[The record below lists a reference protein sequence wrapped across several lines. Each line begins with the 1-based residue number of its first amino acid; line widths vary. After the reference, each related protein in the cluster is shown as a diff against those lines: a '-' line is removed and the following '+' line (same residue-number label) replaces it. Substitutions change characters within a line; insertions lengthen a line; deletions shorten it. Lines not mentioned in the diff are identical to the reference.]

1 MVATER
7 VSAKGAVLSAALMAV
22 CAAGAVEIRE
32 SAEKYVV
39 TNPHYALT
47 FEAKKGWT
55 LRSVAYGG
63 DRRNVFLSLHTSNDG
78 QHEVFNGRPH
88 DAPLVHG
95 QGSAAVTAEV
105 VSKAADKVVVR
116 FAWKLPDGGEVK
128 ELVTFD
134 DTPVVRYAVD
144 YGWVRSAYELNAF
157 LQSLQINPGKTVF
170 LPENRTF
177 TGVYMKGERSILP
190 RWKYLTDGKFGVGLV
205 APYGE
210 AWDHFDFQART
221 QATGTAAWGPQTL
234 IWLKSDALA
243 NRPAPGKGSFRF
255 AAVFTKDAAL
265 AFKSAVAEL
274 KGAPAVQLCDIEP
287 DKVFSEKGKRNGLT
301 TTIVN
306 NTAEERTVKTVVE
319 LCTGLADVRKISEE
333 TLTLKP
339 GEMRVYKKD
348 WDYPE
353 GFEWG
358 VASRV
363 KVYDGDT
370 LLDARSDV
378 VSVAD
383 RGFAAAGCGI
393 VNCKAN
399 GQDGAEIAWADE
411 LRRTYIGM
419 VEYYMWSPS
428 TWDPDRKAGQ
438 APVADS
444 WNPVSEH
451 SATKT
456 VLTKK
461 FLKGFI
467 DNCHQRGIHVYDW
480 ITGLVNYRQAVAHP
494 EMFQYAKNGQLLL
507 YSGKVHGKER
517 HAVAKIAPYTVE
529 QAAEWGDQTADS
541 VDMFGWD
548 GCRWDW
554 GFLPCAPN
562 DPLYMNE
569 LGLDPEKFTWYDWKG
584 RPSTELYPDP
594 DTVGTECLKAFRAA
608 VNKRHP
614 KFVDTA
620 NAHTSA
626 DAFRLTPKYMK
637 ERTRDSLAL
646 NEYLMA
652 FTGRNKTYRSWGD
665 ELAEANMR
673 GRENGSHS
681 EVGHISG
688 FLENSVGGQLARFV
702 CGAAGSKWWGG
713 PADYRYW
720 TAKHR
725 SLPFAMRF
733 SEYFFG
739 LDFVRFTPEEAEKL
753 VKVESASP
761 LYWKPFVYA
770 RTKDGRREMIAHV
783 VNCPPDKIIYEKQ
796 ADVKP
801 VTDLAVTAPEQD
813 GKAPT
818 EAWAML
824 PGDEPVAVKLALDG
838 RTARVPKL
846 EEACCVL
853 FRY

>member
-1 MVATER
+1 MKRLMATGMM
-7 VSAKGAVLSAALMAV
+7 AAFAALAH
-22 CAAGAVEIRE
+22 GVEL
-32 SAEKYVV
+32 AEAPGKYVV
-39 TNPHYALT
+39 SNAHYALEY
-47 FEAKKGWT
+47 EASQGWM
-55 LRSVAYGG
+55 LRSVAYGK
-63 DRRNVFLSLHTSNDG
+63 DRRGVYLNVHTSSDG
-78 QHEVFNGRPH
+78 QHEVFNGRMH
-88 DAPLVHG
+88 DEPLKKA
-95 QGSAAVTAEV
+95 QGAGLDVAAEVLEKTAEK
-105 VSKAADKVVVR
+105 VSVR
-116 FAWKLPDGGEVK
+116 FSWTLPDGGTVRED
-128 ELVTFD
+128 VTFD

-144 YGWVRSAYELNAF
+144 YSWVRSAYDF
-157 LQSLQINPGKTVF
+157 KVFVQSLQIKPEKTVF
-170 LPENRTF
+170 LPENRNF
-177 TGVYMKGERSILP
+177 TGVYMDGEHSILP
-190 RWKYLTDGKFGVGLV
+190 RWKYMTDGRFGVGLI
-205 APYGE
+205 APEGE
-210 AWDHFDFQART
+210 AWDHFIFQART
-221 QATGTAAWGPQTL
+221 KATGTAAWGPQTL
-234 IWLKSDALA
+234 IWLESDALA
-243 NRPAPGKGSFRF
+243 NRPAPGRGTFRF
-255 AAVFTKDAAL
+255 AAVFTKDAQL
-265 AFKSAVAEL
+265 AFRSAVAEL
-274 KGAPAVQLCDIEP
+274 KGSPAVQLCDIEP
-287 DKVFSEKGKRNGLT
+287 DKVFSEKGTRNGLT
-301 TTIVN
+301 TTVVN
-306 NTAEERTVKTVVE
+306 NTAEAKTVKAVVE
-319 LCTGLADVRKISEE
+319 LCTGLADVRTVSEE
-333 TLTLKP
+333 TLSLEP

-363 KVYDGDT
+363 KIYDGET
-370 LLDARSDV
+370 LLDSRSDV
-378 VSVAD
+378 VTVSD

-393 VNCKAN
+393 INCKAN
-399 GQDGAEIAWADE
+399 GQDGAEIAWADA

-438 APVADS
+438 APVADV
-444 WNPVSEH
+444 WFPVSEH
-451 SATKT
+451 SSTKP

-467 DNCHQRGIHVYDW
+467 DNAHQRGIHVHDW

-507 YSGKVHGKER
+507 YSGKVHGKDR
-517 HAVAKIAPYTVE
+517 HAVAKIAPYTPE
-529 QAAEWGDQTADS
+529 HAAEWGDQTADS

-554 GFLPCAPN
+554 PFLPCAPN
-562 DPLYMNE
+562 DPLYMDE

-608 VNKRHP
+608 IAKRHP

-620 NAHTSA
+620 NCHATA
-626 DAFRLTPKYMK
+626 EAFRLTPKYMK
-637 ERTRDSLAL
+637 ERSRDSLAL
-646 NEYLMA
+646 LEYLMA
-652 FTGRNKTYRSWGD
+652 FRGRNKTYRSWGD

-673 GRENGSHS
+673 VRENGSHS

-688 FLENSVGGQLARFV
+688 FLANSVGGQLARYV

-739 LDFVRFTPEEAEKL
+739 LDFRHVLSGDARKL
-753 VKVESASP
+753 VTVETASEV
-761 LYWKPFVYA
+761 YWDSFVYEREKA
-770 RTKDGRREMIAHV
+770 GRKELIVHV
-783 VNCPPDKIIYEKQ
+783 VNCPPEKIALEKQ

-801 VTDLAVTAPEQD
+801 VTDLVVTAPLRD
-813 GKAPT
+813 GKSPT

-824 PGDEPVAVKLALDG
+824 PGDEPVAVKLALTG
-838 RTARVPKL
+838 RSARVPKL

>member
-1 MVATER
+1 MKRIIFAVAASTLAAAASGVELKESDER
-7 VSAKGAVLSAALMAV
+7 
-22 CAAGAVEIRE
+22 
-32 SAEKYVV
+32 YVV
-39 TNPHYALT
+39 ANSHYELA
-47 FEAKKGWT
+47 FEAKHGWM
-55 LRSVAYGG
+55 LRSVAYGK
-63 DRRNVFLSLHTSNDG
+63 DRRGVNLSISTSSDG

-88 DAPLVHG
+88 DSPLEKS
-95 QGSAAVTAEV
+95 QASADVSAEV
-105 VSKAADKVVVR
+105 VSKDSGRVVLR
-116 FAWKLPDGGEVK
+116 FKWKLPDGGDVK
-128 ELVTFD
+128 EIVTFD
-134 DTPVVRYAVD
+134 DTPVVRYD
-144 YGWVRSAYELNAF
+144 IGYSWVRSAYNLKV
-157 LQSLQINPGKTVF
+157 LMQSLQIKPENTVF
-170 LPENRTF
+170 LPENRNF
-177 TGVYMKGERSILP
+177 TGVYMSGERSIMP
-190 RWKYLTDGKFGVGLV
+190 RWKYMADGKFGVGLI

-210 AWDHFDFQART
+210 PWDHFDFQART
-221 QATGTAAWGPQTL
+221 KTTGTAAWGPQTL

-243 NRPAPGKGSFRF
+243 NRPSPGRGAFRF
-255 AAVFTKDAAL
+255 AAIFTKDASL
-265 AFKSAVAEL
+265 AFRSAVEEL
-274 KGAPAVQLCDIEP
+274 KGSPSVQLCDIEP
-287 DKVFSEKGKRNGLT
+287 DKVFSEKGARNGLT

-306 NTAEERTVKTVVE
+306 NTQDDKTVKAVVE
-319 LCTGLADVRKISEE
+319 LCTGLDDVRKVSEE

-339 GEMRVYKKD
+339 GEMRVYRKE
-348 WDYPE
+348 WGYPD

-363 KVYDGDT
+363 KIYEGDN
-370 LLDARSDV
+370 LLDSRSDV
-378 VSVAD
+378 VSVSD

-393 VNCKAN
+393 INCKAN
-399 GQDGAEIAWADE
+399 GQDGAEVAWADN
-411 LRRTYIGM
+411 LRRQYIGM

-438 APVADS
+438 APVADVWS
-444 WNPVSEH
+444 PVSEH
-451 SATKT
+451 SSQKT
-456 VLTKK
+456 RLSKK

-467 DNCHQRGIHVYDW
+467 DNAHKRGIHVYDW

-517 HAVAKIAPYTVE
+517 FAVAKIAPYTPE

-554 GFLPCAPN
+554 TFLPCAPN

-569 LGLDPEKFTWYDWKG
+569 IGLEPDKFTWYDWKG

-608 VNKRHP
+608 VHKRHP

-620 NAHTSA
+620 NAHTSEA
-626 DAFRLTPKYMK
+626 AFKATPKYMK

-646 NEYLMA
+646 NEYLMR
-652 FTGRNKTYRSWGD
+652 FCGRHKTYRGWGD

-673 GRENGSHS
+673 CRENGSHS

-688 FLENSVGGQLARFV
+688 FLENSVGGQLARYV

-739 LDFVRFTPEEAEKL
+739 LDFARFSPEDAEKL
-753 VKVESASP
+753 LKVESATP
-761 LYWKPFVYA
+761 LYWKPFAYERV
-770 RTKDGRREMIAHV
+770 KDGRRELICHIIQ
-783 VNCPPDKIIYEKQ
+783 CDPDRIIFEKQ
-796 ADVKP
+796 PDVQAISD
-801 VTDLAVTAPEQD
+801 VTITAPIRF
-813 GKAPT
+813 GKHVA

-824 PGDEPVAVKLALDG
+824 PGDEPHAIRLTVNDDKVRL
-838 RTARVPKL
+838 PKL
-846 EEACCVL
+846 EEAACVL
-853 FRY
+853 FRYAK

>member
-1 MVATER
+1 MKRIMLTGALATL
-7 VSAKGAVLSAALMAV
+7 ATAAS
-22 CAAGAVEIRE
+22 CVELTE
-32 SAEKYVV
+32 TDGHYVV
-39 TNPHYALT
+39 ANPHYRLV
-47 FEAKKGWT
+47 FEAKQGWS
-55 LRSVAYGG
+55 LRSVAYGA
-63 DRRNVFLSLHTSNDG
+63 DKRNVYLSVITSSDG

-88 DAPLVHG
+88 DAPLSTG
-95 QGSAAVTAEV
+95 QTGADVAAEV
-105 VSKAADKVVVR
+105 VSRAADKVVAR
-116 FAWKLPDGGEVK
+116 FAWKLPDGGEVR
-128 ELVTFD
+128 ESVAFD
-134 DTPVVRYAVD
+134 DTPVVRYD
-144 YGWVRSAYELNAF
+144 IDFSWVRSAYDLKMMM
-157 LQSLQINPGKTVF
+157 QSLQLKPEKTVF
-170 LPENRTF
+170 LPENRNF
-177 TGVYMKGERSILP
+177 TGVYMSGERSILP
-190 RWKYLTDGKFGVGLV
+190 RWKYMTDGKFGVGLI

-210 AWDHFDFQART
+210 SWSHFDFQART
-221 QATGTAAWGPQTL
+221 KATGTAAWGPQTL
-234 IWLKSDALA
+234 IWLRSDALA
-243 NRPAPGKGSFRF
+243 NRPAPGRGAFRF

-265 AFKSAVAEL
+265 AFRCAAAEL
-274 KGAPAVQLCDIEP
+274 GGAPSVQLCDIVP
-287 DKVFSEKGKRNGLT
+287 DKVFSEKGSGNGLT

-306 NTAEERTVKTVVE
+306 NTQEEKSVKAVVE
-319 LCTGLADVRKISEE
+319 LCTGLDYVRKVSEE
-333 TLTLKP
+333 TLALKP
-339 GEMRVYKKD
+339 GEMRVYRKD

-363 KVYDGDT
+363 KIYDGDT
-370 LLDARSDV
+370 LLDSRSDV
-378 VSVAD
+378 VSVSD

-393 VNCKAN
+393 INCKAN
-399 GQDGAEIAWADE
+399 GQDGAEVAWADN
-411 LRRTYIGM
+411 LRRQYIGM

-438 APVADS
+438 APVADVWS
-444 WNPVSEH
+444 PVSEH
-451 SATKT
+451 SSQKT
-456 VLTKK
+456 RLSKK

-467 DNCHQRGIHVYDW
+467 DNAHKRGIHVYDW

-494 EMFQYAKNGQLLL
+494 ELFQYAKNGQLLL

-529 QAAEWGDQTADS
+529 QAAEWGDQIADS

-554 GFLPCAPN
+554 SFLPCAPS

-569 LGLDPEKFTWYDWKG
+569 LGLAPDKFTWYDWKG

-608 VNKRHP
+608 VNRRHP

-626 DAFRLTPKYMK
+626 NAFRLTPKYMK

-646 NEYLMA
+646 NEYLMR
-652 FTGRNKTYRSWGD
+652 FCGQHKTYRGWGD

-673 GRENGSHS
+673 CRENGSHS

-688 FLENSVGGQLARFV
+688 FLENSVGGQLARYV

-713 PADYRYW
+713 PSDYRYW

-739 LDFVRFTPEEAEKL
+739 LDFVRFAPEEAEKL
-753 VKVESASP
+753 LKVESATP
-761 LYWKPFVYA
+761 LYWKPFAYERV
-770 RTKDGRREMIAHV
+770 KDGRRELICHV
-783 VNCPPDKIIYEKQ
+783 VQCDPDKIMYEKQ
-796 ADVKP
+796 PDVRAISD
-801 VTDLAVTAPEQD
+801 VTVTAPVRF
-813 GKAPT
+813 GRHAG

-824 PGDEPVAVKLALDG
+824 PGDEPCALRLEFKGDKV
-838 RTARVPKL
+838 RLPRL
-846 EEACCVL
+846 EEAACVL
-853 FRY
+853 FRYAK